1 MHSTEW
7 GRNGNHFG
15 DGIFKEISHRE
26 WLGGYESSQII
37 VTTRRMMDELMW
49 LYSIPR
55 NKINIIPNGIIAGK
69 IRKILDSGRVKEK
82 YGIHP
87 LSPVVLFCGRMN
99 VQKGPDLLVEAI
111 PHILRNRPDMKFIF
125 MGEGDMRS
133 FCERRA
139 VELNVGEACRFLGY
153 TSPSAKEE
161 LMNACDLICV
171 PSRNE
176 PFGVVVLEAWDACKP
191 VVATEAI
198 SIVRNFEDGLLAYI
212 QPESIAW
219 CINRLLKNPEEMRKL
234 GMAGYNRIEA
244 EFSWD
249 RIAKRTEE
257 IYDKAIS

>member
-1 MHSTEW
+1 
-7 GRNGNHFG
+7 
-15 DGIFKEISHRE
+15 
-26 WLGGYESSQII
+26 
-37 VTTRRMMDELMW
+37 
-49 LYSIPR
+49 
-55 NKINIIPNGIIAGK
+55 
-69 IRKILDSGRVKEK
+69 
-82 YGIHP
+82 
-87 LSPVVLFCGRMN
+87 MN
-99 VQKGPDLLVEAI
+99 VQKGPDLLVEAV
-111 PHILRNRPDMKFIF
+111 PHILRSRPDMKFIF

-133 FCERRA
+133 FCERRT
-139 VELNVGEACRFLGY
+139 VELDVGDACRFLGY

-161 LMNACDLICV
+161 LMNACDLICI

-198 SIVRNFEDGLLAYI
+198 SIIRNFEDGLLAYI

-257 IYDKAIS
+257 VYDKALS